1 MAQTN
6 EQQKLKEITFIDI
19 ETIPRKPLGDVGWIE
34 LYEKRFKREID
45 QLIQS
50 QKTNFNP
57 VAAHIDLLKGG
68 PGILSEDELYDLHFS
83 EKAALY
89 AEFGQVI
96 SVAIGRV
103 TAGGKMYIK
112 IIANEDEKLLLSHAS
127 AGLEGNA
134 AYTYLCAHNGLE
146 FDFPFLT
153 RRFLANGMKVPHILN
168 TGGRKPWDLPYID
181 TMQIWSGTQWNYK
194 VSLDLLCKVLG
205 VPSPKQS
212 AVTGKNLSQFW
223 QAENLT
229 KDEKLKMIG
238 EYNGGDVAALAN
250 VYCKMKGLPIIEES
264 MIEYVFE
271 KFEPN
276 LLTK

>member
-1 MAQTN
+1 MATQNN

-19 ETIPRKPLGDVGWIE
+19 ETIPRTPED
-34 LYEKRFKREID
+34 RDF
-45 QLIQS
+45 
-50 QKTNFNP
+50 
-57 VAAHIDLLKGG
+57 IDLFEKKFKNEIQAMIDKNINPLKSVDDM
-68 PGILSEDELYDLHFS
+68 IEELHNS
-83 EKAALY
+83 KAALY